1 MIIHLP
7 ASDLFT
13 KEPAKRF
20 AKEYSVP
27 EEVWLSIWIKHRVYD
42 FEFKELHEY
51 AEFKCGKPI
60 SSKSLRRWILRTE
73 VYSRA
78 VDVIK
83 HGGTTVTSS
92 FFGNLEG
99 FVLKEL
105 LKQMRFSGT
114 QSSRSV
120 I

>member
-7 ASDLFT
+7 SSILFT
-13 KEPAKRF
+13 IEPAKRF
-20 AKEYSVP
+20 AKEYNVP
-27 EEVWLSIWIKHRVYD
+27 EAIWVAVWLKHKIYD

-51 AEFKCGKPI
+51 AHFKCGKPI
-60 SSKSLRRWILRTE
+60 GKKALKRWIFRTE

-78 VDVIK
+78 RDVTK
-83 HGGTTVTSS
+83 YGGTTVTSS
-92 FFGNLEG
+92 YFGNLEG

-105 LKQMRFSGT
+105 TRNMKFSGT
-114 QSSRSV
+114 QSSKTL